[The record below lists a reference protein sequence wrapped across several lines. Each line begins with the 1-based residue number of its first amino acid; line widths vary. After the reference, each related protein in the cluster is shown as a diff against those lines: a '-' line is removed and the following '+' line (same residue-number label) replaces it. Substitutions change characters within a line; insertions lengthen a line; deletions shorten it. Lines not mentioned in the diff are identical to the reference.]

1 MSSSISFYNGAVMDR
16 SVGFTR
22 EPVIFCVSAS
32 TYCTV
37 LYISAQTNI
46 VKPSVDFD
54 YRNYL
59 EKFAALFVPPQKLV
73 CDCEQSREVAVA

>member
-1 MSSSISFYNGAVMDR
+1 MDR

-46 VKPSVDFD
+46 AKPCVDFD

-59 EKFAALFVPPQKLV
+59 EQFALFVLPQKLV
-73 CDCEQSREVAVA
+73 CGCEQSREVAVA